1 MPPRLQQK
9 IGCRIGLDYPEP
21 IGDPTQLAREARS
34 RLKSWIESHDMKPEA
49 KRVLKAHGSRLRQV
63 RPRYGKKASL
73 SQMALDLE

>member
-1 MPPRLQQK
+1 MSLQQK

-21 IGDPTQLAREARS
+21 IGDPAQLGREARS

-49 KRVLKAHGSRLRQV
+49 QRVLRAHGSRLRQA
-63 RPRYGKKASL
+63 RPRYGKKAPL